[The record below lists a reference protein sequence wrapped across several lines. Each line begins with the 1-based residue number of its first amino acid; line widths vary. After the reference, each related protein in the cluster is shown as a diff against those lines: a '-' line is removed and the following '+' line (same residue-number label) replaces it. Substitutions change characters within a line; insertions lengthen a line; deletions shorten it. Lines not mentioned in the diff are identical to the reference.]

1 MNAGY
6 IYLSKA
12 QRLNAVQRL
21 TALWAFTESGL
32 GGIMHALQ
40 IPFTGLLVGGMAVIM
55 ISLIADISGNNYKQV
70 LKSALIVLIVKAMVS
85 PYTPFPAYIAVA
97 FQAALGYGLFSLLKV
112 NFLSIVLLSTIA
124 MLESAIQKSLILT
137 LFFGESLWKAM
148 DSMMAF
154 LANQFGSNMSHGSYW
169 IVGIYLLIYLAGGFF
184 IAWLAFCTIK
194 SFKTKN
200 SNFILNAAT
209 ETNIDFVKAMVSPY
223 TPFPAYLAVSFQAA
237 LGYGLFSLLKMN
249 FLSIVLLSTIAMLE
263 SAIQKSLML
272 TLFFGESLWKAM
284 DSMMAFLAN
293 QFGSNI
299 SHGSYWIV
307 GIYLLIYLA
316 GGFFI
321 AWLAFCTIKS
331 FKTKNS
337 NFILHAAA
345 ETNIDFVKA
354 KKSSGKNNFKKLW
367 ILILFMIVLSVL
379 LFVFANDNKQGWL
392 AVTKT
397 ITWTLSAI
405 LFWFMLIG
413 PLFTKTIQKLLQKKE
428 SRYRDEVLK
437 ALSFLPVISMLTALA
452 WQQSKLQRGF
462 GRWHF
467 FFAAL
472 IHATLTYSEPSSTEI
487 STNKP
492 L

>member
-1 MNAGY
+1 MCSDIGDAPFNIISLGNFYRSGRSFGQFEMHPPCVLPQTKPFIIFVFMNASY

-184 IAWLAFCTIK
+184 IAWLAFRTIK

-209 ETNIDFVKAMVSPY
+209 
-223 TPFPAYLAVSFQAA
+223 
-237 LGYGLFSLLKMN
+237 
-249 FLSIVLLSTIAMLE
+249 
-263 SAIQKSLML
+263 
-272 TLFFGESLWKAM
+272 
-284 DSMMAFLAN
+284 
-293 QFGSNI
+293 
-299 SHGSYWIV
+299 
-307 GIYLLIYLA
+307 
-316 GGFFI
+316 
-321 AWLAFCTIKS
+321 
-331 FKTKNS
+331 
-337 NFILHAAA
+337 

-392 AVTKT
+392 AVAKT